1 MLEMWQKDLNEKKQ
15 KTKNQTTTH
24 KKTGNWKI
32 WSQSYKIFYKISN
45 TPPLCK
51 IHKKISATTCE
62 SSKISALVL

>member
-32 WSQSYKIFYKISN
+32 
-45 TPPLCK
+45 
-51 IHKKISATTCE
+51 
-62 SSKISALVL
+62 